1 MIPSVE
7 ELLTTDLKIQ
17 EEADKTYQMV
27 IVPKRIAGYSNEIKA
42 VKQAIY
48 KMLNTERYRYIIYSW
63 NYGIELDDLIGQP
76 VFYVVPEIERR
87 ITEALLQD
95 NRILAVDTFEYEYPD
110 KHSVHVTFTA
120 HTKYGDTTEETEVT
134 Y

>member
-7 ELLTTDLKIQ
+7 SLLTTDLVIQ
-17 EEADKTYQMV
+17 EQADKTYQMV
-27 IVPKRIAGYSNEIKA
+27 LAPQRIAGYVDNIKA

-48 KMLNTERYRYIIYSW
+48 KILNTERYRYIIYSW

-87 ITEALLQD
+87 IKEALLQD
-95 NRILAVDTFEYEYPD
+95 NRIQAVDGFEYEYPS
-110 KHSVHVTFTA
+110 KHSVHVKFTA
-120 HTKYGDTTEETEVT
+120 HTKYGDTFEETEVN